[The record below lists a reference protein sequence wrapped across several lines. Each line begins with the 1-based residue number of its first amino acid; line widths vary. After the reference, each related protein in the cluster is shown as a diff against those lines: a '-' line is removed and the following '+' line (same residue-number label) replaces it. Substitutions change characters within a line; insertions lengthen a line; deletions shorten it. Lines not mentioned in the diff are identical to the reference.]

1 LGRLLWKF
9 LLAVLLAQI
18 AAMVATTLFFSLT
31 DPHFR
36 APDTLD
42 AGPGA
47 RAEIRAAAAI
57 LEFSGEPA
65 FRSWASQGPQPAIYA
80 IDDGGRDLLGRSP
93 ASALVDEAR
102 ALHKVEPASPLVTEV
117 FDPSQHHWLLFANG
131 RDSPIA
137 APQRASGGTASEFD
151 GPPRPPGPPYPRGRH
166 WPPFGVLLTTLC
178 ASVLTALLLAWYVAK
193 PVRSLRLAVAA
204 AAGGRLDYR
213 VAPSIGAREDELA
226 DLGREFD
233 RMTERLQSSMSQQKR
248 LLHDVSHEVRSPLAR
263 LQAAVGILRQRG
275 SVDEV
280 TVSRIEEEIA
290 RIDQLVGNLLALS
303 RIEAGELTEEV
314 EEVDLREIIAQ
325 VVSDANFEAQ
335 PTGHQVIWKTPEEG
349 SMRGRPA
356 LLHVAFE
363 NVVRNALKYAA
374 AGKIVEVETKLD
386 AGRENYIF
394 RVLDSGPGIA
404 EADLPKIFTPFFR
417 SSPAASDGYGL
428 GLAIAQR
435 SIEAHR
441 GSIRAE
447 NRPACGLCIEIVLP
461 LASTSGA
468 N

>member
-1 LGRLLWKF
+1 
-9 LLAVLLAQI
+9 
-18 AAMVATTLFFSLT
+18 MVATTLFFSLT

-36 APDTLD
+36 APDALD

-65 FRSWASQGPQPAIYA
+65 FRSWAAQGPQPAIYA

-102 ALHKVEPASPLVTEV
+102 ALHKAEPASPLVTEV
-117 FDPSQHHWLLFANG
+117 FDPHRHHWLLFANG
-131 RDSPIA
+131 RDSAMP
-137 APQRASGGTASEFD
+137 APQRASGGSASQFD
-151 GPPRPPGPPYPRGRH
+151 GPPKPPYPRGRH

-303 RIEAGELTEEV
+303 RIEAGELSGEV
-314 EEVDLREIIAQ
+314 EVVDLREIIGQ
-325 VVSDANFEAQ
+325 VVTDANFEALS
-335 PTGHQVIWKTPEEG
+335 TGHQVIWSRPEEG

-363 NVVRNALKYAA
+363 NVVRNALKHAA
-374 AGKIVEVETKLD
+374 AGKIVEVQTKLD

-417 SSPAASDGYGL
+417 SSPASSDGYGL

-435 SIEAHR
+435 SIEAHS

-461 LASTSGA
+461 LTSTSGA
-468 N
+468 S